1 MYQLGQKLA
10 DKSVIDCEGSEIGT
24 LHNISVDPRT
34 GDMKS
39 LLVNPRSP
47 TPTKNR
53 HKFPTND
60 EGHYQIP
67 VNRVSSV
74 KDYVIID

>member
-10 DKSVIDCEGSEIGT
+10 DKNVMDSEGSEIGT

-39 LLVNPRSP
+39 LLVNPRSS

-53 HKFPTND
+53 PKFPTND

-67 VNRVSSV
+67 VTRVSSV
-74 KDYVIID
+74 KDYVIIE